1 MNKLLTKF
9 VLIPLLYIYFIG
21 LMISGAYFNWQYAKE
36 NGFLK
41 WLFLGE
47 IVPTLQSTIW
57 PYYAVKQFVVT
68 QDSDNLPAV
77 GRQQYTQR
85 PSDGQVIA
93 SFKEDAWWLPE
104 YSKLNSAIDQAGGS
118 LSASYRVGP
127 RGTSHVKVQLLRGPK
142 KSLMLILDLPPEV
155 VVSADSNTGKT
166 QMGKERIVM
175 TYRDHDLDGIPD
187 DVFSKSFGEP
197 IWEETFTNDGFT
209 RIRDSVDH
217 TAFLMQ
223 WTIGIAFS
231 TNHFLHGKDSVSP

>member
-9 VLIPLLYIYFIG
+9 ILMPIFCVYFVG
-21 LMISGAYFNWQYAKE
+21 LMISGVYFNWQYASD

-41 WLFLGE
+41 WLFWGE

-57 PYYAVKQFVVT
+57 PYYAARQFVT

-77 GRQQYTQR
+77 GRQQNTQT

-93 SFKEDAWWLPE
+93 FFKEKAWWLPE
-104 YSKLNSAIDQAGGS
+104 YPRLNAVLDQTGGS

-127 RGTSHVKVQLLRGPK
+127 KGTSHVEVQLLQEPK
-142 KSLMLILDLPPEV
+142 KSLTLILDLPPGAV
-155 VVSADSNTGKT
+155 ISADPNTGKT
-166 QMGKERIVM
+166 KPGEERIIM

-197 IWEETFTNDGFT
+197 IWKETLTNDGFM

-217 TAFLMQ
+217 TAFLIQ
-223 WTIGIAFS
+223 WTIGLAFS
-231 TNHFLHGKDSVSP
+231 TNHFLHGKNSVSP